1 MTKHLDV
8 AQCLQII
15 DGTNTALKSYMD
27 HFDLMEAAI
36 SRVLEIE
43 GSLKGKGGEALL
55 RNYQELQLPAIRA
68 GRALISSMMDNGE
81 KLQSLILSFEPSENG
96 MVSEDYYDR
105 LVPRG
110 YDRFENFM
118 EQNKSEI
125 DSIAA
130 SVSHIIDLGKLD
142 ISHVQDQ
149 VDEARK
155 HAKDT
160 VEGLYE
166 LDHEGMTLMRELQR
180 EMNEL
185 KAILKQVIEWTTNG
199 GPLLN
204 GVNIQDVR
212 SYFQD
217 MTLHT
222 KASEIDL
229 ETLDAHAL
237 RDFLQDGALI
247 KPIVQKFAAG
257 EALTYTERELLY
269 FFLQHIFLGAE
280 KRKEIESIAEK
291 ISEDRID
298 ELVYRLNHTVLT
310 TESTLDDEIALIQ
323 AYLFSGNHQTEMQLS
338 LEEEIP
344 LKKLRAYSALLDNY
358 KIAFGESKRLHG
370 TSNVWARVE
379 WISYIHNSEPKPE
392 TYTLQTAIQMTPI
405 VNEYSPQTREEFL
418 ARKAHQLDGWADVSK
433 VTYFAG
439 RNIASQLGKIE
450 EEKLQ
455 DKYNNYTFDF
465 FKKEVVNVQ
474 SPIKS
479 TSALGKVIGI
489 VDLGRKY
496 HKGKEDLERRLS
508 KSQIEGISD
517 RLNAEFLVV
526 ERPKRYNINHFEAEV
541 FPTVDTYNL
550 VNRWKEVYSINPNIP
565 FPEQAMTQ
573 QDWYEISEF
582 YSKKFD
588 EDSDLY
594 NYIRRGSKRDSQT
607 VKEIANG
614 N

>member
-36 SRVLEIE
+36 SRVLELE

-68 GRALISSMMDNGE
+68 GRALISSMMDKGE
-81 KLQSLILSFEPSENG
+81 KLQSLILAFEPSENG

-155 HAKDT
+155 HAKDV

-212 SYFQD
+212 SYTNGGPLLNGVNIQDVRSYFQD
-217 MTLHT
+217 MTL
-222 KASEIDL
+222 
-229 ETLDAHAL
+229 
-237 RDFLQDGALI
+237 
-247 KPIVQKFAAG
+247 
-257 EALTYTERELLY
+257 
-269 FFLQHIFLGAE
+269 
-280 KRKEIESIAEK
+280 
-291 ISEDRID
+291 
-298 ELVYRLNHTVLT
+298 
-310 TESTLDDEIALIQ
+310 
-323 AYLFSGNHQTEMQLS
+323 
-338 LEEEIP
+338 
-344 LKKLRAYSALLDNY
+344 
-358 KIAFGESKRLHG
+358 
-370 TSNVWARVE
+370 
-379 WISYIHNSEPKPE
+379 
-392 TYTLQTAIQMTPI
+392 
-405 VNEYSPQTREEFL
+405 
-418 ARKAHQLDGWADVSK
+418 
-433 VTYFAG
+433 
-439 RNIASQLGKIE
+439 
-450 EEKLQ
+450 
-455 DKYNNYTFDF
+455 
-465 FKKEVVNVQ
+465 
-474 SPIKS
+474 
-479 TSALGKVIGI
+479 
-489 VDLGRKY
+489 
-496 HKGKEDLERRLS
+496 
-508 KSQIEGISD
+508 
-517 RLNAEFLVV
+517 
-526 ERPKRYNINHFEAEV
+526 
-541 FPTVDTYNL
+541 
-550 VNRWKEVYSINPNIP
+550 
-565 FPEQAMTQ
+565 
-573 QDWYEISEF
+573 
-582 YSKKFD
+582 
-588 EDSDLY
+588 
-594 NYIRRGSKRDSQT
+594 
-607 VKEIANG
+607 
-614 N
+614 

>member
-1 MTKHLDV
+1 
-8 AQCLQII
+8 
-15 DGTNTALKSYMD
+15 MD

-36 SRVLEIE
+36 SRVLELE

-68 GRALISSMMDNGE
+68 GRALISSMMDKGE
-81 KLQSLILSFEPSENG
+81 KLQSLILAFEPSENG

-142 ISHVQDQ
+142 ISHVQDR
-149 VDEARK
+149 VDDARK

-237 RDFLQDGALI
+237 RDILQDGALI
-247 KPIVQKFAAG
+247 KPIVQKFATG

-298 ELVYRLNHTVLT
+298 ELVYRLHTVLT
-310 TESTLDDEIALIQ
+310 SESTLDDEIALIQ
-323 AYLFSGNHQTEMQLS
+323 AYLFSGNRQLENELSYEEM
-338 LEEEIP
+338 IP
-344 LKKLRAYSALLDNY
+344 IHKLRGYLTLLENY
-358 KIAFGESKRLHG
+358 QIAFGESKRLYEN
-370 TSNVWARVE
+370 TDVWARVE
-379 WISYIHNSEPKPE
+379 WISYEYVPGAMAQTYAFE
-392 TYTLQTAIQMTPI
+392 TALQTTP
-405 VNEYSPQTREEFL
+405 VVSDYSLQTRKEFL
-418 ARKAHQLDGWADVSK
+418 AKEGHQLDGRADVSR
-433 VTYFAG
+433 VTYLVG
-439 RNIASQLGKIE
+439 GNILSQSKE
-450 EEKLQ
+450 DETNELQ
-455 DKYNNYTFDF
+455 KKYNDYTENFI
-465 FKKEVVNVQ
+465 KKELVKVQ

-479 TSALGKVIGI
+479 DSALGKVIGL
-489 VDLGRKY
+489 VNLGKKY
-496 HKGKEDLERRLS
+496 NDGKEDLERRLTYA
-508 KSQIEGISD
+508 K
-517 RLNAEFLVV
+517 AERIAGDIKANLLIT
-526 ERPKRYNINHFEAEV
+526 ERPKWYENRADAKIYPSPSTH
-541 FPTVDTYNL
+541 DL
-550 VNRWKEVYSINPNIP
+550 VNRWEEVHSINPNIP
-565 FPEQAMTQ
+565 YPEQAIVQ
-573 QDWYEISEF
+573 QDWYEISGFLKNHENEF
-582 YSKKFD
+582 LKIHK
-588 EDSDLY
+588 DLY
-594 NYIRRGSKRDSQT
+594 MYIYDRTKRDNQT
-607 VKEIANG
+607 VEEIANG
-614 N
+614 NQ

>member
-1 MTKHLDV
+1 
-8 AQCLQII
+8 
-15 DGTNTALKSYMD
+15 MD

-36 SRVLEIE
+36 SRVLELE

-68 GRALISSMMDNGE
+68 GRALISSMMDKGE
-81 KLQSLILSFEPSENG
+81 KLQSLILAFEPSENG

-142 ISHVQDQ
+142 ISHVQDR
-149 VDEARK
+149 VDDARK

-237 RDFLQDGALI
+237 RDILQDGALI
-247 KPIVQKFAAG
+247 KPIVQKFATG

-310 TESTLDDEIALIQ
+310 SESTLDDEIALIQ